1 MSEMNPEPDL
11 PARDE
16 IIDPDDHVG
25 EEVMPDYEDEEDV

>member
-1 MSEMNPEPDL
+1 MTDSIENL
-11 PARDE
+11 PAKDD